1 MKAKV
6 ILATILILAASCVK
20 NEVREVSI
28 NGDGQILYNPA
39 PLRSMATKAD
49 VLPTKTAFPTNST
62 FGSCAWYLP
71 GDNKWDDHHAAEK
84 TAAVVPTPYIE
95 PSVISYDEDSKV
107 WRNKGKTYYWPMNGS
122 LTFIS
127 WAPYDLGLGKDAET
141 TFRVTREEGFT
152 ITGWTMENKPGYG
165 IKTQATAEKRSETDP
180 NVDILLSYTKDCT
193 WNTVN
198 GKVPTIFS
206 HLLCKVKVVATLA
219 KPLGTVEK
227 PWEITSVTLSD
238 IYTKG
243 NYSTYETYV
252 EDGANKIKLSKLWRD
267 QDVLASYEHKPTTHM
282 SVYYDE
288 NGIKGGT
295 VIFPETLFLPQF
307 LDEREKGNS
316 STLPM
321 ITIECKNGAGEAKS
335 LKGLLFNK
343 NASSLSVWNQG
354 RSITYY
360 VTLGEEDTNIDFD
373 AKVEDNDWTDIPG
386 DDSGNDF
393 NVGVG
398 EIINGK

>member
-28 NGDGQILYNPA
+28 HGDGQILYNPA
-39 PLRSMATKAD
+39 PLRSMTTKAVSTID
-49 VLPTKTAFPTNST
+49 FPTTST

-71 GDNKWDDHHAAEK
+71 GDNKWDDHHAAVA
-84 TAAVVPTPYIE
+84 TATVVPTLYIK
-95 PSVISYDEDSKV
+95 PSKISYDEDSKV

-127 WAPYDLGLGKDAET
+127 WAPYKDSR
-141 TFRVTREEGFT
+141 FDVNREDGFT

-165 IKTQATAEKRSETDP
+165 IKTQATSDKSSETDP

-193 WNTVN
+193 RNTAN
-198 GKVPTIFS
+198 GKVLTKFS

-219 KPLGTVEK
+219 KPGD
-227 PWEITSVTLSD
+227 PWTITSVKLSN
-238 IYTKG
+238 IYTKA
-243 NYSTYETYV
+243 NYSTYVTYV

-267 QDVLASYEHKPTTHM
+267 QSELRLYEHKPTNSM

-288 NGIKGGT
+288 NGEKGGT

-307 LDEREKGNS
+307 LTEREKGNPDS
-316 STLPM
+316 LPK
-321 ITIECKNGAGEAKS
+321 ITIKRKNGGNEQE
-335 LKGLLFNK
+335 LTGLLFNG

-360 VTLGEEDTNIDFD
+360 VTLGEEDTYIDFD
-373 AKVEDNDWTDIPG
+373 AKVEDNDWSYS
-386 DDSGNDF
+386 DSF

>member
-28 NGDGQILYNPA
+28 HGDGQILYNPA
-39 PLRSMATKAD
+39 PLRSMTTKAD
-49 VLPTKTAFPTNST
+49 VSTKTAFPTNST

-84 TAAVVPTPYIE
+84 TATVVPTPYIPTSE
-95 PSVISYDEDSKV
+95 ISYDGDSKV
-107 WRNKGKTYYWPMNGS
+107 WRNKYNKYYWPMNGS

-127 WAPYDLGLGKDAET
+127 WAPADLLDKVDASNNKLNS
-141 TFRVTREEGFT
+141 VTREEGFK
-152 ITGWTMENKPGYG
+152 ITGWTMRPEPGYG
-165 IKTQATAEKRSETDP
+165 IVSPTSEGGVATTDP
-180 NVDILLSYTKDCT
+180 KVDILLSYTKDCT
-193 WNTVN
+193 RNTAN
-198 GKVPTIFS
+198 GKVTTMFS

-219 KPLGTVEK
+219 KPLETGEN
-227 PWEITSVTLSD
+227 PWEVTSVILSD

-243 NYSTYETYV
+243 DYSTYVKDES
-252 EDGANKIKLSKLWRD
+252 NKITLSKLWRNQSD
-267 QDVLASYEHKPTTHM
+267 RSSYEYKPTNPV
-282 SVYYDE
+282 SVKYGE
-288 NGIKGGT
+288 GGIGT
-295 VIFPETLFLPQF
+295 GAVIFPETLFMPQF
-307 LDEREKGNS
+307 LTERVEGNS
-316 STLPM
+316 TTLPM
-321 ITIECKNGAGEAKS
+321 ITIECKNGKGEKKT

-354 RSITYY
+354 KSITYI
-360 VTLGEEDTNIDFD
+360 VTLGDEDIDIDFD
-373 AKVEDNDWTDIPG
+373 AKVEENDWTYNSSG
-386 DDSGNDF
+386 DGF

>member
-28 NGDGQILYNPA
+28 HGDGQILYNPA
-39 PLRSMATKAD
+39 PLRSMTTKAND
-49 VLPTKTAFPTNST
+49 QMPPFPTTST

-71 GDNKWDDHHAAEK
+71 GDNKWDDHHAA
-84 TAAVVPTPYIE
+84 AATDPVVPTLYIE
-95 PSVISYDEDSKV
+95 PSKISYNEASKV
-107 WRNKGKTYYWPMNGS
+107 WRNEGKTYYWPMNGS

-127 WAPYDLGLGKDAET
+127 WAPYDLGKDAGNET
-141 TFRVTREEGFT
+141 TFRVTRENGFE
-152 ITGWTMENKPGYG
+152 ITNWKMENTPGYG
-165 IKTQATAEKRSETDP
+165 IKTQATAGKSSETDP
-180 NVDILLSYTKDCT
+180 KVDILLSYTKDCT
-193 WNTVN
+193 RNTAN
-198 GKVPTIFS
+198 GKVLTKFS

-219 KPLGTVEK
+219 KPGAQ
-227 PWEITSVTLSD
+227 WEITSVTLSN
-238 IYTKG
+238 IYTKA
-243 NYSTYETYV
+243 NYSTYV
-252 EDGANKIKLSKLWRD
+252 KDDVLKNKLWRNHSD
-267 QDVLASYEHKPTTHM
+267 YLQPYEHKPTTHM

-288 NGIKGGT
+288 DGKKGGT

-307 LDEREKGNS
+307 LNERVKDDSG
-316 STLPM
+316 TLPM
-321 ITIECKNGAGEAKS
+321 IIIECKNGAGEDKK
-335 LKGLLFNK
+335 LKGLLFNE

-373 AKVEDNDWTDIPG
+373 AKVEENDWTYFPS
-386 DDSGNDF
+386 DDSGKDF

>member
-28 NGDGQILYNPA
+28 HGDGQILYNPA
-39 PLRSMATKAD
+39 PLRSMTTKAG
-49 VLPTKTAFPTNST
+49 VQMPPFPTTST

-71 GDNKWDDHHAAEK
+71 GDNKWDDHHAAV
-84 TAAVVPTPYIE
+84 TTDPVAPTPYIPKTE
-95 PSVISYDEDSKV
+95 ISYDGDSKV
-107 WRNKGKTYYWPMNGS
+107 WRNKDNKYYWPMNGS

-127 WAPYDLGLGKDAET
+127 WAPYKDSR
-141 TFRVTREEGFT
+141 FDVNREDGFT

-165 IKTQATAEKRSETDP
+165 IKTQATSDKSSETDP

-193 WNTVN
+193 RNTAN
-198 GKVPTIFS
+198 GKVLTKFS

-219 KPLGTVEK
+219 KPLETGEN
-227 PWEITSVTLSD
+227 PWEVTSVILSD

-243 NYSTYETYV
+243 DYSTYVKDES
-252 EDGANKIKLSKLWRD
+252 NKITLSKLWRNQSD
-267 QDVLASYEHKPTTHM
+267 RSSYEYKPTNPV
-282 SVYYDE
+282 SVKYGE
-288 NGIKGGT
+288 GGIGT
-295 VIFPETLFLPQF
+295 GAVIFPETLFMPQF
-307 LDEREKGNS
+307 LTERVEGNS
-316 STLPM
+316 TTLPM
-321 ITIECKNGAGEAKS
+321 ITIECKNGKGEKKT

-354 RSITYY
+354 KSITYI
-360 VTLGEEDTNIDFD
+360 VTLGDEDKYIDFD
-373 AKVEDNDWTDIPG
+373 AKVEENDWTYIHDK
-386 DDSGNDF
+386 DSGI

-398 EIINGK
+398 KIINGK